1 MSKTV
6 HRFLLLLLIDPCFA
20 DDVVAVRS
28 LGQGNVFTCVC
39 HSVNREGSLSL
50 VPCSFWEG
58 GSVSRGSQ
66 SMASQSIGFSVWGL
80 CPGGLCRE
88 TTPESEK
95 QTVHM
100 LLECFLVSNISVRE
114 LQFKCIL
121 TIYVDQAMVFILTH
135 TLRL

>member
-1 MSKTV
+1 MRLSFCQQGGV
-6 HRFLLLLLIDPCFA
+6 SVSGPMFL
-20 DDVVAVRS
+20 R
-28 LGQGNVFTCVC
+28 G
-39 HSVNREGSLSL
+39 
-50 VPCSFWEG
+50 G

-121 TIYVDQAMVFILTH
+121 TIYVDQAMVFILSH